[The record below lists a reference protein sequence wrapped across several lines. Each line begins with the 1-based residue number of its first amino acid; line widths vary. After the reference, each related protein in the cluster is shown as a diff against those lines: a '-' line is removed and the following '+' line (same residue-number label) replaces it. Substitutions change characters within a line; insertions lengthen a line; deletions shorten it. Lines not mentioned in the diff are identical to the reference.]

1 MHIPCVLEAAA
12 LLSAR
17 SRASH
22 IAELCSWRPDHLSP
36 RCNSNY
42 FGYLLCIVL
51 CYCSLFV
58 LKVQAEPAQR
68 IIALSPHLVEQL
80 YSIGVGD
87 KIVGTTDHADY
98 PAAAKS
104 IPRVGNYN
112 QLQVEKILALK
123 PDLVLAWTDGNP
135 PADLNKLRQFGLN
148 VVDSNP
154 LQLTDIAKELR
165 LLGQHTGATEAAE
178 HQAKLMEQGLEQL
191 RQTYSTK
198 TKVVVFYELWQ
209 QPLSTVAQKAW
220 PQQQLQL
227 CAAENPFANAVGDY
241 PQVSLEAV
249 VASLPQLIIQPL
261 SLNEPRTLL
270 DWSRWPAIPAV
281 KYQQFSQP
289 NSDLVHRTTSRMLQ
303 GVRQLCAD
311 IDKTRQFFAKKS

>member
-1 MHIPCVLEAAA
+1 MIGIKSYISGAAFCCA
-12 LLSAR
+12 LFTTTA
-17 SRASH
+17 
-22 IAELCSWRPDHLSP
+22 
-36 RCNSNY
+36 
-42 FGYLLCIVL
+42 
-51 CYCSLFV
+51 
-58 LKVQAEPAQR
+58 QAEPAQR

-87 KIVGTTDHADY
+87 RIVGTTDHADY
-98 PAAAKS
+98 PDAAKN
-104 IPRVGNYN
+104 IPRVGNYA

-135 PADLNKLRQFGLN
+135 PADVNKLRQFGLN

-154 LQLTDIAKELR
+154 LLLTDIAKELR
-165 LLGQHTGATEAAE
+165 VLGQLTGTEDKAE
-178 HQAKLMEQGLEQL
+178 QQAQWMEKGLTEL
-191 RQTYSTK
+191 RQRYSTQQ
-198 TKVVVFYELWQ
+198 KVIVFYELWQ

-220 PQQQLQL
+220 PQQQLEL
-227 CAAENPFANAVGDY
+227 CGASNPFATAIGDY
-241 PQVSLEAV
+241 PQVSIEHV
-249 VASLPQLIIQPL
+249 VASQPQLIIQPV
-261 SLNEPRTLL
+261 SVNEPRTLL

-303 GVRQLCAD
+303 GMRQLCAD

>member
-1 MHIPCVLEAAA
+1 MYVL
-12 LLSAR
+12 R
-17 SRASH
+17 
-22 IAELCSWRPDHLSP
+22 
-36 RCNSNY
+36 
-42 FGYLLCIVL
+42 IVL
-51 CYCSLFV
+51 CCCALFAV
-58 LKVQAEPAQR
+58 KAQAASAQR

-98 PAAAKS
+98 PQQAKN

-123 PDLVLAWTDGNP
+123 PDLILAWTDGNP

-165 LLGQHTGATEAAE
+165 VLGQHTGAVDAAE
-178 HQAKLMEQGLEQL
+178 QQALLMEQGLAEL
-191 RQTYSTK
+191 RQSYSSK
-198 TKVVVFYELWQ
+198 AKVVVFYELWQ
-209 QPLSTVAQKAW
+209 QPLSTVAQNAW
-220 PQQQLQL
+220 PQQQLEL
-227 CAAENPFANAVGDY
+227 CGATNPFATAIGDY
-241 PQVSLEAV
+241 PQVNLEHV
-249 VASLPQLIIQPL
+249 VASQPQLIIQPV
-261 SLNEPRTLL
+261 SVNEPRALL

-281 KYQQFSQP
+281 KHQQFSQP
-289 NSDLVHRTTSRMLQ
+289 DSDLVHRTSSRMLQ

>member
-1 MHIPCVLEAAA
+1 MIHVK
-12 LLSAR
+12 R
-17 SRASH
+17 
-22 IAELCSWRPDHLSP
+22 
-36 RCNSNY
+36 
-42 FGYLLCIVL
+42 YLLGTVL
-51 CYCSLFV
+51 YCFAQFTTTA
-58 LKVQAEPAQR
+58 QAEPAQR

-87 KIVGTTDHADY
+87 KIVGTTEHADY
-98 PAAAKS
+98 PHQARS
-104 IPRVGNYN
+104 IPRVGNYA

-135 PADLNKLRQFGLN
+135 PADINKLRQFGLN

-154 LQLTDIAKELR
+154 LLLTDIAKELR
-165 LLGQHTGATEAAE
+165 VLGQLTGAEDKAE
-178 HQAKLMEQGLEQL
+178 QQAQWMEKGLAEL
-191 RQTYSTK
+191 RQRYSTQQ
-198 TKVVVFYELWQ
+198 KVIVFYELWQ

-220 PQQQLQL
+220 PQQQLEL
-227 CAAENPFANAVGDY
+227 CGASNPFATAIGDY
-241 PQVSLEAV
+241 PQVSIEHV
-249 VASLPQLIIQPL
+249 VASQPQLIIQPV
-261 SLNEPRTLL
+261 SVNEPRTLL

-311 IDKTRQFFAKKS
+311 IDKARQFFAKKS

>member
-1 MHIPCVLEAAA
+1 MIHVKRYVL
-12 LLSAR
+12 
-17 SRASH
+17 
-22 IAELCSWRPDHLSP
+22 
-36 RCNSNY
+36 
-42 FGYLLCIVL
+42 GTVL
-51 CYCSLFV
+51 YCFAQFTAT
-58 LKVQAEPAQR
+58 VQAEPAQR

-87 KIVGTTDHADY
+87 KIVGTTEHADY
-98 PAAAKS
+98 PHQARS
-104 IPRVGNYN
+104 IPRVGNYA

-135 PADLNKLRQFGLN
+135 PADINKLRQFGLN

-154 LQLTDIAKELR
+154 LLLTDIAKELR
-165 LLGQHTGATEAAE
+165 VLGQLTGAEDKAE
-178 HQAKLMEQGLEQL
+178 QQAQWMEKGLAEL
-191 RQTYSTK
+191 RQRYSTQQ
-198 TKVVVFYELWQ
+198 KVIVFYELWQ

-220 PQQQLQL
+220 PQQQLEL
-227 CAAENPFANAVGDY
+227 CGASNPFAKAVGDY
-241 PQVSLEAV
+241 PQVSIEHV
-249 VASLPQLIIQPL
+249 VASQPQLIIQPV
-261 SLNEPRTLL
+261 SVNEPRTLL

-311 IDKTRQFFAKKS
+311 IDKARQFFAKKS